1 MNKNFMI
8 GAILLPM
15 VILTNGFSLESII
28 MKPQT
33 YGYFAL
39 TEREIYT
46 YYLKSN
52 NSREIFDV
60 CYGSNIKYCFYITER
75 IDYIES
81 TIDNIGMNHL
91 IILNNNPFN
100 ITLNFSVTSHEGK
113 HVVHTFDSQILPNVD
128 YNSIEHSTGNI
139 VVSIICTF
147 LFFKLC
153 NFLVRSL
160 FV

>member
-1 MNKNFMI
+1 MNKNLMI
-8 GAILLPM
+8 VCILLM
-15 VILTNGFSLESII
+15 IILTNGFSLESVI

-33 YGYFAL
+33 YGYFSF
-39 TEREIYT
+39 TERERYT

-60 CYGSNIKYCFYITER
+60 CYGSNTKYCFYISER

-91 IILNNNPFN
+91 IVLNNNPFN
-100 ITLNFSVTSHEGK
+100 ITLDFSVTFHEGK
-113 HVVHTFDSQILPNVD
+113 HVFHTFDSQISPNVNHD
-128 YNSIEHSTGNI
+128 SVEHSGENFI
-139 VVSIICTF
+139 VFIIVTF
-147 LFFKLC
+147 LFFKLS
-153 NFLVRSL
+153 NFLAKTL